1 LSTPRPGMRWS
12 IPLGG
17 RVDKYPGHGRP
28 RRPVGRGRVQPV
40 NCPPRS
46 RSRRGRFRGGPQV
59 ARPDAQALRP
69 VAPGR
74 SLRFK
79 ARYGTTMYADRRCPA
94 RSRRTKRRRH
104 FDPSPKSTWNEH
116 SAGSLLLGRPQD
128 NWHSV
133 FCGHGHDIVDCSG
146 RAVIT
151 PPGEAVPDHAGRGQ
165 ITGHLSPLATSP
177 ALVEE

>member
-1 LSTPRPGMRWS
+1 MPIADALLDPDVRNADVISTPVLSPPGMS
-12 IPLGG
+12 I
-17 RVDKYPGHGRP
+17 
-28 RRPVGRGRVQPV
+28 RPVP
-40 NCPPRS
+40 
-46 RSRRGRFRGGPQV
+46 
-59 ARPDAQALRP
+59 
-69 VAPGR
+69 
-74 SLRFK
+74 
-79 ARYGTTMYADRRCPA
+79 
-94 RSRRTKRRRH
+94 
-104 FDPSPKSTWNEH
+104 
-116 SAGSLLLGRPQD
+116 LLLGRPQD